1 MSLRQIILPAALL
14 FLAACDSSSVQSGAL
29 SVMYVVEGTGATISY
44 AGASGTEQAT
54 ASGRWEHQFEAE
66 PGAPVVLNAVSA
78 DSNPVTGSIFLNG
91 ELFRL
96 ERGLSV
102 HLEGSTS
109 SSQSGEV
116 EVRGFI
122 EARAANQISILGRTF
137 VVDEQTL
144 LLGRN
149 NESVSFD
156 AFRLG
161 DFIEAEGRAQSD
173 GALRATKLKLED
185 GDEQG
190 QIEVHGLIEARTEL
204 SVTVSSLLFIVDD
217 RTSFLDDDNNPISFD
232 AFQVGDRVEAE
243 GFARPDGTYY
253 AEKLKLDDH

>member
-1 MSLRQIILPAALL
+1 MTLRPIILPAALL
-14 FLAACDSSSVQSGAL
+14 LLSACDSSTVQSGAL
-29 SVMYVVEGTGATISY
+29 SVTYVVEGTGATISY
-44 AGASGTEQAT
+44 ADVSGTHQAT
-54 ASGRWEHQFEAE
+54 TSGRWEHQFDSE
-66 PGAPVVLNAVSA
+66 PGAVVLLDAVSTNS
-78 DSNPVTGSIFLNG
+78 DPVTASIFLNG
-91 ELFRL
+91 DLFRL
-96 ERGLSV
+96 ERGLQV

-122 EARAANQISILGRTF
+122 EARAANQVTVLGRTF

-161 DFIEAEGRAQSD
+161 DFIEAEGHGQSD
-173 GALRATKLKLED
+173 GTLRAKKLKLED
-185 GDEQG
+185 GDEADE
-190 QIEVHGLIEARTEL
+190 IEVEGFIEELTES
-204 SVTVSSLLFIVDD
+204 SVTVQGLLFIVDD
-217 RTSFLDDDNNPISFD
+217 RTRFLDDDNNPISFD
-232 AFQVGDRVEAE
+232 VFRVGDRVEAE

>member
-1 MSLRQIILPAALL
+1 MTLRQIILPTALL
-14 FLAACDSSSVQSGAL
+14 FLAACDSSTVQSDIL
-29 SVMYVVEGTGATISY
+29 TVRYVVEGTGATLSY

-54 ASGRWEHQFEAE
+54 ASGRWEHQLEVE
-66 PGAPVVLNAVSA
+66 PGAPVVLDAVSA
-78 DSNPVTGSIFLNG
+78 DSNPVTGSIFLNS

-96 ERGLSV
+96 ERGLHV

-122 EARAANQISILGRTF
+122 EARAANHITILGRSF

-144 LLGRN
+144 MLGRN

-185 GDEQG
+185 GDEADE
-190 QIEVHGLIEARTEL
+190 IEVEGFIEELTE
-204 SVTVSSLLFIVDD
+204 SSATVQGLLFIVDD
-217 RTSFLDDDNNPISFD
+217 RTRFLDNNNNPISFD
-232 AFQVGDRVEAE
+232 SFQVGDRVEAE
-243 GFARPDGTYY
+243 GFARPDGFYY
-253 AEKLKLDDH
+253 AEKLKFDDD